1 MRFLP
6 IESRNA
12 PMGRP
17 LPPPHALALDGALF
31 ADPAARFANLHFI
44 RTEGV
49 AGGAR
54 KRCVEC
60 WCTPVVNASAPLGG
74 MGCCGAFSCVPGRPV
89 EAVNTLETNQ
99 PSNHALITDHSPK

>member
-49 AGGAR
+49 EGEAR
-54 KRCVEC
+54 KRCVEVRAFDSEME
-60 WCTPVVNASAPLGG
+60 TALKANAA
-74 MGCCGAFSCVPGRPV
+74 RPP
-89 EAVNTLETNQ
+89 A
-99 PSNHALITDHSPK
+99 A